1 MAVQNHSILSLLET
15 FFVSV
20 TKMSKLI
27 RDITVRLHLIFK
39 NPEITLRQMK
49 IIGVGSFPLVLVT
62 SIFVGAET
70 VVQANF
76 QFQGLVPMRYLGFVV
91 SKSLVTELA
100 PVLTAF
106 VVSSRISTAIAAEIG
121 SMRNSEQL
129 DAMVCLS
136 LDATRYV
143 IVPKVIATTIML
155 PILVI
160 FAEFLGFLSSI
171 IVVAYFFSDDVTMTT
186 YFEGL
191 RLFFS
196 ASDMFLGIGK
206 TAIFGTIIALSGS
219 FFGLEA
225 AKGAE
230 GIGNATTRAVMLAA
244 ILILVFDFIVA
255 LLFLKGS

>member
-1 MAVQNHSILSLLET
+1 MAVHNHSILSLLET

-20 TKMSKLI
+20 TKMSRLI

-39 NPEITLRQMK
+39 NPGITLRQMK

-70 VVQANF
+70 IVQANYM
-76 QFQGLVPMRYLGFVV
+76 FQGLVPMRYLGFVV

-106 VVSSRISTAIAAEIG
+106 VVSSRISTAIAAEVG

-160 FAEFLGFLSSI
+160 FAEFLGYLSSI
-171 IVVAYFFSDDVTMTT
+171 IVAYFIIDVTMTT

-230 GIGNATTRAVMLAA
+230 GIGNATTRSVMLAA